1 MGVEAKNDSRVEFND
16 LGEIEMQMEIIIYWT
31 NDHLT

>member
-16 LGEIEMQMEIIIYWT
+16 LGEIEMQREIT
-31 NDHLT
+31 HLLDK